1 MAQTTGKSVQSDLQF
16 PLPDNSGGVANSRLL
31 DTINCPDDLAVWVK
45 VVSIFNIPGQ
55 RMSGL
60 PPVSNMFAIFKY
72 KSWGLMEDCDWKNH
86 NPNSHADL
94 MRGCLSSTQT
104 CVQFL
109 LTCTQF
115 SFLSCKPNLEMF
127 THHRQLIMSLIII
140 SMMIVSWAFSDCSLK
155 QPSQSWWT
163 FPVLRAMKPLCAQ
176 FHASPVHSNSLW
188 LWAPLKNETW
198 WTPTTLCLRT
208 FQNY

>member
-16 PLPDNSGGVANSRLL
+16 PPNSRLL
-31 DTINCPDDLAVWVK
+31 DTINCPDDLAVCVK
-45 VVSIFNIPGQ
+45 VGSIVNIPGQ

-60 PPVSNMFAIFKY
+60 PPVSNMLAIFKY

-104 CVQFL
+104 CVQL
-109 LTCTQF
+109 LTRTQF

-127 THHRQLIMSLIII
+127 THHRELIMSLIIM
-140 SMMIVSWAFSDCSLK
+140 SMMIVKLSL
-155 QPSQSWWT
+155 QRLLS
-163 FPVLRAMKPLCAQ
+163 
-176 FHASPVHSNSLW
+176 
-188 LWAPLKNETW
+188 
-198 WTPTTLCLRT
+198 
-208 FQNY
+208 